1 MPLVLSQ
8 AEFDKLVSWT
18 DGSRENKDAAR
29 QSEYVKLLNE
39 QSSRMTREWPNS
51 FENVNKRNEEL
62 RRAHIEAAEQANAKF
77 YKKYMRKQRDEQARL
92 MYSARDTIFKNKD
105 APKMFLRAVI
115 ETCVQKE
122 RQEQLKFRGERM
134 REEKERKRKDDD
146 EIIRRAAEWHALTK
160 TRRQRRFQVDK
171 QHQKEILEQAHELA
185 ERNRAEHETELNY
198 QIIDNI
204 KANEQ
209 MEALSEFERNFNKA
223 EKARI
228 LADMKQSKAETDARR
243 AEERA
248 RDELDDK
255 LIAVL
260 QRSRARIEAQR
271 KKTEIEAR
279 EEQLRVLELN
289 SKRLESGEAARA
301 EKEQASLEAAVRERE
316 AIAEAR
322 LRKDREKEARFKRE
336 KQEVQDKYLADEARR
351 LHEFNTQRQWEM
363 MNRFK
368 NQELYEEFKEKLR
381 QEKARKIK
389 QFREETLR
397 LWKEREER
405 DARELA
411 ETRYFYG
418 ELAERKLRDAD
429 NRLFAHAQE
438 LLAEARRHNR
448 PDYALRK
455 ALDRYCSLYRLHPMP
470 ELPKTLQSHFPDY
483 RPKDC
488 CIPDPG
494 YKPEPPPQ
502 PEPEEKETPPKDAGG
517 PVGKRGGLQPAADG
531 DKMGPSASA
540 SVVEETVAD
549 YKRVGRANGL
559 QRTPAETDLFKL
571 PPISVMVP
579 CQTPTCTCP
588 LKK

>member
-29 QSEYVKLLNE
+29 QSEYVKRLNE

-51 FENVNKRNEEL
+51 LENVNKRNEEL
-62 RRAHIEAAEQANAKF
+62 RRARVEAAEQANSKF
-77 YKKYMRKQRDEQARL
+77 YKKYMRQKRDEQARL

-122 RQEQLKFRGERM
+122 RQAQLQFKAERM
-134 REEKERKRKDDD
+134 REEKEQKRRDDD
-146 EIIRRAAEWHALTK
+146 EIIRRAADWHALMATK
-160 TRRQRRFQVDK
+160 RRRRFESDK
-171 QHQKEILEQAHELA
+171 QHQKEILEQAHEVA
-185 ERNRAEHETELNY
+185 ERNRNEHETELNY
-198 QIIDNI
+198 QILDNI

-228 LADMKQSKAETDARR
+228 LADMKQSKAELDARR
-243 AEERA
+243 AEEHA
-248 RDELDDK
+248 RDQLDDK

-260 QRSRARIEAQR
+260 QRSRARTQALR
-271 KKTEIEAR
+271 KKTEQDAR
-279 EEQLRVLELN
+279 DEQQRVLELN
-289 SKRLESGEAARA
+289 SKRLQSGESTRAA
-301 EKEQASLEAAVRERE
+301 KEQASLEAAVREKE
-316 AIAEAR
+316 AIAETR
-322 LRKDREKEARFKRE
+322 LRKDREKEARFRRE
-336 KQEVQDKYLADEARR
+336 KQEVQDKFLADEARR

-368 NQELYEEFKEKLR
+368 NQELYDDFQEKLR

-389 QFREETLR
+389 EFREETLR
-397 LWKEREER
+397 LWKERDER
-405 DARELA
+405 EARERA

-429 NRLFAHAQE
+429 NRLFAHAEE
-438 LLAEARRHNR
+438 LLAEARRHHR

-455 ALDRYCSLYRLHPMP
+455 ALDRYCSLYRLYPMP
-470 ELPKTLQSHFPDY
+470 ELSKTVQSHFPDY

-488 CIPDPG
+488 CVPDPG
-494 YKPEPPPQ
+494 YRPDPPPQ
-502 PEPEEKETPPKDAGG
+502 PEPEEKESPQPG
-517 PVGKRGGLQPAADG
+517 GKRSGLQPAQDG
-531 DKMGPSASA
+531 DKAGP

-559 QRTPAETDLFKL
+559 QRTPAEADLFKL
-571 PPISVMVP
+571 PPIQVIP
-579 CQTPTCTCP
+579 CETPSCTCP